1 MSSPPPPGP
10 PVPPDPS
17 SPHDSAA
24 PSGAP
29 AAPGAPPRR
38 PRGRLP
44 WILGGVCALL
54 VLLLAAVVAIGSVW
68 FFVLRESPQDVA
80 ETYLEAWT
88 EQDCEAFEE
97 VSTERFQGDG
107 YTCEVWQQSI
117 DEQSDYSFEHEIGET
132 EVDGDRASVEII
144 EQVTYDGTTDEAV
157 YTLDMVRQDGDWLI
171 DGTTMIEEPD
181 AL

>member
-1 MSSPPPPGP
+1 MPP
-10 PVPPDPS
+10 
-17 SPHDSAA
+17 A
-24 PSGAP
+24 PSGPPNASVP
-29 AAPGAPPRR
+29 PGAGGAPPRPSR
-38 PRGRLP
+38 RKLP
-44 WILGGVCALL
+44 WILGGLCALL
-54 VLLLAAVVAIGSVW
+54 AFLLAVAVAIGAVW

-171 DGTTMIEEPD
+171 DGTTFIEEPD